1 MTTART
7 TGWSRTHLSFYC
19 RRARTAVGLCH
30 AQALEGP
37 TTVRQ
42 YWNMPQEDLESISV
56 LLQTPGMTFMY
67 RDAEAGQ
74 LLSAEQTS
82 KFSSRVARALE
93 LKGVQSI
100 QLYTYE
106 QLLYEKLP
114 GGLNRIL
121 SRITV
126 PGALF
131 CTPESFNENKPIAL
145 HTAEAMETFVLRVKD
160 ALKNHGSR
168 YGQSEG

>member
-37 TTVRQ
+37 KTVRQ

-121 SRITV
+121 S
-126 PGALF
+126 P
-131 CTPESFNENKPIAL
+131 
-145 HTAEAMETFVLRVKD
+145 
-160 ALKNHGSR
+160 GSR
-168 YGQSEG
+168 CLVPSSAHQRALLTKTSPLPCTLLMMCILRNQPPALS